1 MGQLIAVYAGYFLHV
16 DKQVYFDNMTIDDQ
30 EDVHKN
36 WLHFNETFMI
46 DVKRDSSKLPEFRA
60 NNN

>member
-46 DVKRDSSKLPEFRA
+46 DVKRDSSKLPE
-60 NNN
+60 